1 MGNSTVVAFP
11 RASSDDDELV
21 GSDALREV
29 DAAIALVVAGAARR
43 VRLSGIPFLDVVAGT
58 ALAHARAAGL
68 GFRLE
73 PAEREGITTATIGP
87 RDPALAG

>member
-1 MGNSTVVAFP
+1 MGNASVIAFP
-11 RASSDDDELV
+11 RGEDPDDIV

-29 DAAIALVVAGAARR
+29 DAGIALVVGGAARR
-43 VRLSGIPFLDVVAGT
+43 VRLSGVPFIDVVAGT

-73 PAEREGITTATIGP
+73 PGEREGVATATIGP
-87 RDPALAG
+87 LDPALAR